1 MSAVSFG
8 LQLLPVVGYLDAAA
22 QRLLAFGGADLHR
35 VRVFV
40 SSLPLAAELRTALA
54 QAAGR
59 PLLLPRFDTL
69 RRWACAAPFP
79 EAQIPAPLPESERLV
94 LLHGALAARRWFDE
108 RALWGIAG
116 ELAALADEL
125 SSAAILLPDDLAA
138 LREQLERAY
147 TLKGSAPL
155 AFEAR
160 VVHEM
165 WHVLAGVGRPDAPA
179 AYRLRLAALAR
190 SADCP
195 MFVLL
200 DGLPEERLSEA
211 ERVFLARYAERQ
223 PVAACA
229 PRPREAGDSPLAQ
242 LLAAAWPAALGA
254 AGNAQGV
261 VGADA
266 VTQMRPPL
274 RDRAREMGGRI
285 AVSPLTGRLSLMA
298 VRGRE
303 AEAEAVAAQVFCWL
317 SEGLRRIALVAEDRL
332 TARRVR
338 ALLERR
344 QVLVADETGWKLT
357 TTRAAAT
364 VDALL
369 ECAASG
375 AYHCDLLDVL
385 KSPHLFSDIDP
396 AQRAAAVHRIELAMR
411 RHGVRAGIAA
421 TRHALLAE
429 VETWRDAASDG
440 GGVDLAVA
448 DCAQRLLDRVEAATI
463 VLGGKPVSLVRWLAR
478 LRRALSAVAA
488 LEPLAADA
496 AGAEVLGLIDQRS
509 AELERVAGLTS
520 IFAFSAFRD
529 WLDRELDAAS
539 FCDRSIASSIVL
551 LPRHDTRLRRFEA
564 ALVVGADAT
573 QLSPTTSGGS
583 FFNQA
588 VRRELGLPSHA
599 EAASALRRDLE
610 LLLQTVPQVV
620 VTWQAEQ
627 DGEARLLASEFDRLS
642 ALHQAAWGND
652 LRRPPPPAWPDRPV
666 DAATAPG
673 IPQAARPPVAPSL
686 IPQRVSVSDLASLVA
701 CPYQF
706 FVRSVLR
713 LGELDE
719 VTDELE
725 KSDYGA
731 LVHRSLERFHRL
743 HPFVSELA
751 PDDARAALD
760 AIVCETFAASEADNW
775 LAVGWR
781 LRWQRRLGAYLDW
794 QRSCEADGWRL
805 QVAEEAAAC
814 SLALPGGGEVELYGR
829 IDRID
834 LGPAGER
841 LIDYKTKAAKPLRD
855 GLAEDV
861 QLPAYAL
868 LRDVASPVHAT
879 PAAISALYLAL
890 DDEVPVAVDCPGD
903 IAASAI
909 AQRERLVA
917 AMAAMRDGAGL
928 PAHGVDA
935 VCRHCPAS
943 GLCRRDHV
951 AGA

>member
-1 MSAVSFG
+1 MGGISSG
-8 LQLLPVVGYLDAAA
+8 QQLLPVAGYLDAAA
-22 QRLLAFGGADLHR
+22 RRLLAFGADDLSR
-35 VRVFV
+35 VQVLV

-54 QAAGR
+54 HAAGR

-79 EAQIPAPLPESERLV
+79 ETEVPAPLPDSERLL
-94 LLHGALAARRWFDE
+94 LLHGALAARKWFDE

-125 SSAAILLPDDLAA
+125 SSAAVLLPDDLAA

-147 TLKGSAPL
+147 ALKGSAPL

-165 WHVLAGVGRPDAPA
+165 WHVLAGIGRPDAPA

-211 ERVFLARYAERQ
+211 ERAFLLRYAERQ
-223 PVAACA
+223 PVAVYA
-229 PRPREAGDSPLAQ
+229 PCPREAGDTPLAQ
-242 LLAAAWPAALGA
+242 LLAAAWPAASGTSANAREA
-254 AGNAQGV
+254 AGAEATGH
-261 VGADA
+261 
-266 VTQMRPPL
+266 TCLPL
-274 RDRAREMGGRI
+274 RDRALEMGGRI
-285 AVSPLTGRLSLMA
+285 AASPLAGSLSLIA

-303 AEAEAVAAQVFCWL
+303 AEAEAAAAQVFCWL
-317 SEGLRRIALVAEDRL
+317 GEGLRRIALVAEDRL

-364 VDALL
+364 LDALL

-375 AYHCDLLDVL
+375 AYHRALLDLL
-385 KSPHLFSDIDP
+385 KSPHLFSDVEP
-396 AQRAAAVHRIELAMR
+396 ALRAAAVHRIELAMR

-429 VETWRDAASDG
+429 TEALRNAASDAG
-440 GGVDLAVA
+440 DVDPAASGLA
-448 DCAQRLLDRVEAATI
+448 QNLLDRVEAATI
-463 VLGGKPVSLVRWLAR
+463 ILGGKPVSLVRWLAR
-478 LRRALSAVAA
+478 LRRALAVVAA
-488 LEPLAADA
+488 LDPLSADA

-509 AELERVAGLTS
+509 AELEGATS
-520 IFAFSAFRD
+520 LAATFAFSAFRD

-539 FCDRSIASSIVL
+539 FRDRSIASSIVL
-551 LPRHDTRLRRFEA
+551 LPRHDTRLRRFDA
-564 ALVVGADAT
+564 ALVIGADAT
-573 QLSPTTSGGS
+573 QLSPTSSGGS

-599 EAASALRRDLE
+599 EAANALRRDLE
-610 LLLQTVPQVV
+610 LLLQTVPRVV

-627 DGEARLLASEFDRLS
+627 DGEARLLAPEFERLS
-642 ALHQAAWGND
+642 ALHLAAWDDD

-666 DAATAPG
+666 DVATAPA
-673 IPQAARPPVAPSL
+673 IPLQARPSVTPALV
-686 IPQRVSVSDLASLVA
+686 PQRISVSALASLVA

-719 VTDELE
+719 VTEVLE

-731 LVHRSLERFHRL
+731 LVHRSLERFHRAY
-743 HPFVSELA
+743 PVVSELSPEMA
-751 PDDARAALD
+751 LAALD
-760 AIVCETFAASEADNW
+760 AIVCESFAAAEADNW

-781 LRWQRRLGAYLDW
+781 LRWQQRLGAYLEW
-794 QRSCEADGWRL
+794 QRRCEADGWRW
-805 QVAEEAAAC
+805 QAAEERAAC
-814 SLALPGGGEVELYGR
+814 SLALPGGGEVALYGR

-834 LGPAGER
+834 AGPAGER
-841 LIDYKTKAAKPLRD
+841 LIDYKTKTAKPLRD

-868 LRDVASPVHAT
+868 LRAEPLSAR
-879 PAAISALYLAL
+879 AAVSALYLAL

-903 IAASAI
+903 VAASAI
-909 AQRERLVA
+909 AQGERLVA
-917 AMAAMRDGAGL
+917 AMAAMREGAAL